1 MSKLAQIEVSIRS
14 QVGSIP
20 DLTKFHDFIQIEEG
34 KQAMRE
40 DGLKVE
46 TMRMLVGRFS

>member
-20 DLTKFHDFIQIEEG
+20 DLTKFHDFIQTEEG
-34 KQAMRE
+34 KQAMRK

-46 TMRMLVGRFS
+46 TMRMLVERFS